1 SIVLLCIALAAPSLA
16 TNPPCPVACPYSL
29 FNNAPVAFDCN
40 GNFAIASCPT
50 GKSVNCTSDENL
62 PISFEKATCMGGK
75 WYGTTCSGF
84 VFLPGANPVFGCTE
98 VEVPATTVKPTT
110 GPTTTAPTVTGP
122 TTTAVKPTTGPTT
135 TGPTV
140 TTTAS
145 PTLPPCS
152 GLYTDAGA
160 LQNMPPPRSSCTNG
174 ENRVL
179 ECDDDQIF
187 VKTASGL
194 IAYDKITFANGVW
207 FGSNC
212 DGTLIAIED
221 TTVIV
226 QCGAEAEPPLC
237 SVLPARGGLKFLGMF
252 KGLQRYGCSDERM
265 IQLTANVS
273 LELTTTTHGLYFDCN
288 NTYSHVGSAIAN
300 QFLKID
306 LAILSVSCRSPGQF
320 EQACSVPLVSNA
332 IRKDGKLKCE
342 KGYFVDKITYLDA
355 TNNLVTLTKSQAS
368 ITGAKCEVDGW
379 KIEGSSSVSGV
390 QIVSFSCGECSP
402 TSVEGTCPAIIFSKR
417 NIELDYSLSTFQC
430 GYMEELTITDSAG
443 VKIQGSKLKCVSG
456 VWQLTGSSGVKTVT
470 AGSKVS
476 CLPKNSPMLPIDTF
490 SLIFA
495 GISTDG
501 YMRWTCSAEQSL
513 VLTVASE

>member
-1 SIVLLCIALAAPSLA
+1 VLLCIALAAPSLA
-16 TNPPCPVACPYSL
+16 TNPPCPVACPYTL

-84 VFLPGANPVFGCTE
+84 VFLPGPAPVFGCTE
-98 VEVPATTVKPTT
+98 VV
-110 GPTTTAPTVTGP
+110 PTTT
-122 TTTAVKPTTGPTT
+122 VKPTTGPTT
-135 TGPTV
+135 TGPTTTRPITSAPITTTGPTV
-140 TTTAS
+140 TGPTTTAA

-160 LQNMPPPRSSCTNG
+160 LLNMPPPRSSCTNG

-179 ECDDDQIF
+179 ECDDDKIF
-187 VKTASGL
+187 VKTATGL
-194 IAYDKITFANGVW
+194 VEYEKITFTNGKW
-207 FGSNC
+207 YGSNC
-212 DGTLIAIED
+212 DGTLIKIED
-221 TTVIV
+221 STVIV

-252 KGLQRYGCSDERM
+252 NGLQRYGCTDNRM
-265 IQLTANVS
+265 IQLSANIS
-273 LELTTTTHGLYFDCN
+273 FGITSTTHGLYFDCN

-300 QFLKID
+300 QFLEIE
-306 LAILSVSCRSPGQF
+306 LAILAVSCRDAGQF
-320 EQACSVPLVSNA
+320 EQACSVPLATNA
-332 IRKDGKLKCE
+332 IRKDGNLKCE

-368 ITGAKCEVDGW
+368 IKGATCDVDGW
-379 KIEGSSSVSGV
+379 KIEGSSSIRGV
-390 QIVSFSCGECSP
+390 QIVSFSCAECSP
-402 TSVEGTCPAIIFSKR
+402 TSVEGTCPAITFAQR
-417 NIELDYSLSTFQC
+417 NIELDFSLSTFQC
-430 GYMEELTITDSAG
+430 GVMEELTIIDTAG
-443 VKIQGSKLKCVSG
+443 VKIQGSKLKCESG

-476 CLPKNSPMLPIDTF
+476 CTPKNCPLLPNNTF

-495 GISTDG
+495 GISIDG
-501 YMRWTCSAEQSL
+501 YVRWTCNADQSL
-513 VLTVASE
+513 VLTIASEF

>member
-1 SIVLLCIALAAPSLA
+1 LTMMRSTVLLCIALAAPSLA
-16 TNPPCPVACPYSL
+16 LDPPCDVPCQYTL
-29 FNNAPVAFDCN
+29 FSNAPIAITCVG
-40 GNFAIASCPT
+40 GNAIAACPT
-50 GKSVNCTSDENL
+50 GKSVNCTSAENL
-62 PISFEKATCMGGK
+62 PISFDKATCVSGK
-75 WYGTTCSGF
+75 WFGTTCSGSVF
-84 VFLPGANPVFGCTE
+84 VPELEPVFDCTE
-98 VEVPATTVKPTT
+98 VEVPTTTVKPTT
-110 GPTTTAPTVTGP
+110 GPTTTVPAVTGP
-122 TTTAVKPTTGPTT
+122 TTTA
-135 TGPTV
+135 
-140 TTTAS
+140 A

-152 GLYTDAGA
+152 GLYTDVGA
-160 LQNMPPPRSSCTNG
+160 VQNMPPPRSSCTNG

-187 VKTASGL
+187 VQTAAGL
-194 IAYDKITFANGVW
+194 IAYDKITFTNGVW

-252 KGLQRYGCSDERM
+252 NGLQRYGCSDERM

-273 LELTTTTHGLYFDCN
+273 LELITTTHGLYFDCN
-288 NTYSHVGSAIAN
+288 NTYSHVGSAISN
-300 QFLKID
+300 QFLKIE

-320 EQACSVPLVSNA
+320 EQACSVPLASNA

-355 TNNLVTLTKSQAS
+355 TNSLVTLTKSQAS

-402 TSVEGTCPAIIFSKR
+402 TSIEGTCPAIIFSKR

-443 VKIQGSKLKCVSG
+443 VKIQGSKLNCVG
-456 VWQLTGSSGVKTVT
+456 GAWQLTGSSGVKTVT

-495 GISTDG
+495 GISIDG

-513 VLTVASE
+513 VLTV